1 MNARDRSNL
10 EFLTQLTP
18 QNLEQWFVQASEDDV
33 VYATEL
39 LMAWEQELDQQEA
52 ELGEEIYGVAF
63 VQQSSAVH

>member
-18 QNLEQWFVQASEDDV
+18 QALEQWFSQASEDDV

-52 ELGEEIYGVAF
+52 ELGQEIYGVAF

>member
-18 QNLEQWFVQASEDDV
+18 QALEQWFVQASEDDV

-52 ELGEEIYGVAF
+52 ELGQEIYGVAF